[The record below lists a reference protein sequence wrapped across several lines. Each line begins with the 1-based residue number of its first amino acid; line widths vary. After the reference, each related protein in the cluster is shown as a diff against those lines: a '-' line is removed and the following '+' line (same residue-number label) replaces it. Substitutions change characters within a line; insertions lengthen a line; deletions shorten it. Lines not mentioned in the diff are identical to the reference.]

1 MAVADGTVTQV
12 VEGWGGLGYYVV
24 LSHNVDGL
32 VFESWYG
39 HMYQGSINVSMGQNV
54 KLGEILGQVG
64 DTGMSTGPHLHLEI
78 HVNNE
83 PVDPFAF
90 LIAHNV

>member
-1 MAVADGTVTQV
+1 
-12 VEGWGGLGYYVV
+12 
-24 LSHNVDGL
+24 
-32 VFESWYG
+32 
-39 HMYQGSINVSMGQNV
+39 MYQGSITVSVGQNV

-90 LIAHNV
+90 LTAHNI